1 MRTNYPVNFFTK
13 QKYKPHSIIS
23 RSTSRWG
30 LAVRKS
36 ECISV
41 FSVYQTKNMLIARQ
55 PHNTYYQQ
63 LANLLVLLRID
74 CEQHSLSNNTD
85 LYTYMYMYFPT
96 FNTQT
101 MKTKLKP
108 IKKQWKIAQFLS
120 CLEKIA

>member
-1 MRTNYPVNFFTK
+1 MRMNYPVNFFSK
-13 QKYKPHSIIS
+13 QKYKAHSNIS

-30 LAVRKS
+30 LAVHKS

-41 FSVYQTKNMLIARQ
+41 FSVYQIKIMLIVRQ
-55 PHNTYYQQ
+55 PHNTYHQQ
-63 LANLLVLLRID
+63 LGNLLVFLRIEL
-74 CEQHSLSNNTD
+74 EQHSLSSNTD

-101 MKTKLKP
+101 MKAKSKL